1 MSTDLI
7 KEDKSVYITEFKE
20 LEKELDIFDFAN
32 TSNEYLCKREYECK
46 CIDISKKI
54 DITKFKLEDICGEI
68 NKFLTINDQ
77 ANKNKAFTILFI
89 FATKYRRNKKLGSFD
104 LVSKYRSYFSDIPM
118 FEFCYQLAKY
128 SEVND
133 SNTIKKIISETKV
146 LLGKEEFKNE
156 VEIKN
161 FYCELIATYYERE
174 LEAKS
179 DFESKTILKE
189 ALNIINGVIY
199 TDVGK
204 NYDKFYATRG
214 RLLVLLGRYDEGEY
228 EIRRAL
234 SMVNVNDAENT
245 SRTILYESYLIQG
258 TSIRQFDLHN
268 EKYKELEKIKV
279 NNFKIIA
286 LMTTLLGFLLGSINI
301 FSSVNNP
308 FLMGMLLIAFCG
320 LLLILCGTI
329 LFGLG
334 LMFKD
339 NKKKYKLYDLIV
351 LVSGVIILA
360 ISLICL
366 SVIK

>member
-146 LLGKEEFKNE
+146 LLGKE
-156 VEIKN
+156 
-161 FYCELIATYYERE
+161 
-174 LEAKS
+174 
-179 DFESKTILKE
+179 
-189 ALNIINGVIY
+189 
-199 TDVGK
+199 
-204 NYDKFYATRG
+204 
-214 RLLVLLGRYDEGEY
+214 
-228 EIRRAL
+228 
-234 SMVNVNDAENT
+234 
-245 SRTILYESYLIQG
+245 
-258 TSIRQFDLHN
+258 
-268 EKYKELEKIKV
+268 
-279 NNFKIIA
+279 
-286 LMTTLLGFLLGSINI
+286 
-301 FSSVNNP
+301 
-308 FLMGMLLIAFCG
+308 
-320 LLLILCGTI
+320 
-329 LFGLG
+329 
-334 LMFKD
+334 
-339 NKKKYKLYDLIV
+339 
-351 LVSGVIILA
+351 
-360 ISLICL
+360 
-366 SVIK
+366 